1 MRRSHY
7 WYRGAAVIAVCSC
20 AALPVVA
27 PDPVMASPA
36 SIPGSAGVTMTIDQR
51 GAVTGMGSSSGA
63 PLAPTSDATRMPFR
77 VMVTYSHDGKVSSDP
92 SLVSGADGMVGMDVT
107 IYNTTGRLETV
118 SADVDGHAVFREAFI
133 STPMTMAG
141 ANRSKRTDPAGNGV
155 IGVNKSGKTVVQWA
169 ALTGMPLSAPWLASP
184 WSSMPMTSTFR
195 L

>member
-1 MRRSHY
+1 
-7 WYRGAAVIAVCSC
+7 
-20 AALPVVA
+20 
-27 PDPVMASPA
+27 
-36 SIPGSAGVTMTIDQR
+36 
-51 GAVTGMGSSSGA
+51 
-63 PLAPTSDATRMPFR
+63 
-77 VMVTYSHDGKVSSDP
+77 
-92 SLVSGADGMVGMDVT
+92 MVGMDVT

-118 SADVDGHAVFREAFI
+118 SADVDGHAVSREALI

-141 ANRSKRTDPAGNGV
+141 SAVLDGVDPSKVVTAANRSKRTDPAGNGV

>member
-118 SADVDGHAVFREAFI
+118 SADVDGHAVSREALI

-141 ANRSKRTDPAGNGV
+141 SAVLDGVDPSKVVTAANRSKRTDPAGNGV
-155 IGVNKSGKTVVQWA
+155 IGVNKSGKT
-169 ALTGMPLSAPWLASP
+169 
-184 WSSMPMTSTFR
+184 
-195 L
+195 